1 VRLRAVRRPQRWK
14 SLGLIVVV
22 MLGAP
27 HCTPQP
33 PPSLTI
39 AEEWSVPWPGSTRI
53 SRVVVEEERLVVQSG
68 PWIYTLDKGDAPRL
82 LGNFE
87 ILDIG
92 GVGLTGEHL
101 ELVDRRTGR
110 IVRTSLNGPS
120 RSWYAIPLSGDE
132 RIVAGALTRCGWA
145 IAVVDDPEGVGAGTE
160 VLILN
165 GAERQ
170 HRRVRLPFE
179 AAEVN
184 ATGPLVVVSQSG
196 APYRVAWLRCDEAG
210 VVMADNSRLL
220 SAVDLESWR
229 PLPAFFT
236 AGQVVQTW
244 VDAGSDRRRF
254 ASFGMDGRLLRWT
267 DLEAPLTLVAAD
279 CTDTVIGL
287 RSITELEVVGF
298 RASRV
303 DRPAASENVCSDA
316 GHRRSLQ

>member
-1 VRLRAVRRPQRWK
+1 MRRPQLWK
-14 SLGLIVVV
+14 NLGLIVVV

-27 HCTPQP
+27 RCSPRP

-101 ELVDRRTGR
+101 ELVDRRTAR
-110 IVRTSLNGPS
+110 IVRTGLNGGS
-120 RSWYAIPLSGDE
+120 RSWYEIPLSGE
-132 RIVAGALTRCGWA
+132 ARVVAGALARCGWA
-145 IAVVDDPEGVGAGTE
+145 IAVVDDSEGATVETE
-160 VLILN
+160 VIILD
-165 GAERQ
+165 GARGVRRQ
-170 HRRVRLPFE
+170 ARLPFE
-179 AAEVN
+179 ADEVSS
-184 ATGPLVVVSQSG
+184 TGPLVVASQST
-196 APYRVAWLRCDEAG
+196 APYRVAWLRCDSAS
-210 VVMADNSRLL
+210 VVVAENSKLL
-220 SAVDLESWR
+220 SDVDLESWR
-229 PLPAFFT
+229 PLPAFFA

-254 ASFGMDGRLLRWT
+254 ASFGMDGRLHRWT
-267 DLEAPLTLVAAD
+267 DIEAPLTLVAAD

-298 RASRV
+298 RANRV
-303 DRPAASENVCSDA
+303 DRSNAAGDVCSDE
-316 GHRRSLQ
+316 GRGSSVQ